1 MTHASQHDLFGAAP
15 APRNFDQDALGF
27 LIAFARKHKG
37 QAFSAEQVTLAAQK
51 KGIAP
56 ETDLRAWGAIFQQA
70 ARDGHIRRS
79 EVLFQRQLGNGSLSP
94 GWVAA

>member
-1 MTHASQHDLFGAAP
+1 MPASQQTLFGAAP

-27 LIAFARKHKG
+27 LISFARKHKG
-37 QAFSAEQVTLAAQK
+37 QPFSAEHVTLAAQE

-56 ETDLRAWGAIFQQA
+56 SDLRAWGAIFTQA

-79 EVLFQRQLGNGSLSP
+79 EVLFPRAMGNGSLAP

>member
-1 MTHASQHDLFGAAP
+1 MRTSQHDLFGAAP

-27 LIAFARKHKG
+27 LIAYARKHKG
-37 QAFSAEQVTLAAQK
+37 QAFSAEHVTLAAQE

-56 ETDLRAWGAIFQQA
+56 DDLRAWGAVFTQA

-79 EVLFQRQLGNGSLSP
+79 EVLFSRSMGNGSLAP
-94 GWVAA
+94 GWIAA